1 MAAELEGWF
10 AKLPEAWQERA
21 QRIRELILEAAPG
34 MQEKWMFKSTP
45 FYIHHG
51 WLCYFNFR
59 KGQLILGFCAG
70 ARMGDPDGLL
80 VGDQLVVR
88 HFLPSVPP
96 ARKNE
101 AALRRLLDE
110 AVRLNEAIAAERSI
124 RRNR

>member
-1 MAAELEGWF
+1 MPSATLSPMAAELEGWF

-45 FYIHHG
+45 VYIHHG
-51 WLCYFNFR
+51 WL
-59 KGQLILGFCAG
+59 LGFCAG